1 MSQAHD
7 ISIIRINSVWS
18 RVEADSGIVREL
30 SDAFT
35 FEVPGAKFMPSY
47 RKKYWDGKIR
57 LIKAGTNKVYSGLVH
72 SIEEWATDHGYSF
85 GTDLDFKTE
94 PKPLSFNK
102 WYASGN
108 RIEPREYQA
117 KAIYSAQKYKRAI
130 FLSPT
135 ASGKSLIIYT
145 IARNLLSKIDGKVLI
160 LVPTTSLVEQ
170 LYSDFQD
177 YANGDWDVPSN
188 CTRIYSGMPRED
200 KRIVISTWQ
209 SLYDLP
215 AKAFD
220 PFGAVIGDECHLYK
234 SKEISGLLEKMSFAE
249 YRYGFTG
256 TLDGSQTNKLILEGL
271 FGKVIQVAS
280 TAQLV
285 KDKHLAQFKIN
296 CIVIDHSNDEK
307 IKNKD
312 NNYEE
317 EIQYIIGSK
326 NRNRFLTDLARST
339 KGNTLVLFSRVE
351 THGKIIYDMIKE
363 ATDREVYFIYGGTE
377 TYIREDVRK
386 KVENAENAIIVA
398 STQVF
403 STGIN
408 IKSLANIIFAYP
420 SKSRVRTLQ
429 SIGRVLRLSEK
440 KEISTIYDISDDL
453 TWKDKKNYT
462 YNHFVERLK
471 IYTSEEFNYAIK
483 KVRLED
489 LYGGNHLEL

>member
-1 MSQAHD
+1 MD
-7 ISIIRINSVWS
+7 IFLRRIDSAWS
-18 RVEADSGIVREL
+18 RVEAEPAIVREL
-30 SDAFT
+30 SEAFT
-35 FEVPGAKFMPSY
+35 FEVPGAKFMPSF
-47 RKKYWDGKIR
+47 RKRHWDGKIR
-57 LIKAGTNKVYSGLVH
+57 LIKAGTNKVYSGLLH
-72 SIEEWATDHGYSF
+72 SIKDWAKENQYSF
-85 GTDLDFKTE
+85 DTDLTFDT
-94 PKPLSFNK
+94 PTTPLTFSK
-102 WYASGN
+102 WYASGQ
-108 RIEPREYQA
+108 RIYPKDHQA
-117 KAIYSAQKYKRAI
+117 QAIFKSQKYKRAI

-145 IARNLLSKIDGKVLI
+145 IARTLLSKTEGKVLI

-177 YANGDWDVPSN
+177 YANGEWDVEAN
-188 CTRIYSGMPRED
+188 CTRIYSGMQRED

-215 AKAFD
+215 SAYFD
-220 PFGAVIGDECHLYK
+220 SYGAVIGDECHLYK
-234 SKEISGLLEKMSFAE
+234 SKEISGLLEKMKYAE
-249 YRYGFTG
+249 FRYGFTG

-296 CIVIDHSNDEK
+296 CIVIDHSTEEK
-307 IKNKD
+307 VKNKD

-317 EIQYIIGSK
+317 EIQYIIGCK
-326 NRNRFLTDLARST
+326 NRNRFIADLARST

-351 THGKIIYDMIKE
+351 TNGKVIYDLLTSL
-363 ATDREVYFIYGGTE
+363 TDREVYFIYGGTE
-377 TYIREDVRK
+377 TQIREDVRK
-386 KVENAENAIIVA
+386 KVETAENAIIVA

-440 KEISTIYDISDDL
+440 KQESTIYDISDDL
-453 TWKDKKNYT
+453 TYKDKKNYT
-462 YNHFVERLK
+462 FNHFIERLK

-483 KVRLED
+483 KVKLED
-489 LYGGNHLEL
+489 LYGTPKLDV